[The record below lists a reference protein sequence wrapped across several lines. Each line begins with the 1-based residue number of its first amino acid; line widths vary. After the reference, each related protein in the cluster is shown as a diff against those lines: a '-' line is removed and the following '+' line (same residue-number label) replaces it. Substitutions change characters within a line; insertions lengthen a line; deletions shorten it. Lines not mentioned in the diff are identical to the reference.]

1 MKQESALR
9 PNSSASCCGS
19 RAKAPPRL
27 RTCASPF
34 PIGFRIQGKKHAR
47 HTNAFLRTQASHYC
61 IAFLQR
67 YGSSERR
74 GPMYIPALR
83 GLGRGDSWLPGSER
97 RGRTACLTA
106 RLRGGC
112 LAEFRRQGR
121 RNVRPRAAYT
131 NRCRLPT
138 PQAPLS
144 CTKDPVHTKK
154 QVLLHTCFSIY
165 TALMPLSFPFERR

>member
-1 MKQESALR
+1 MLLLHASA
-9 PNSSASCCGS
+9 AG
-19 RAKAPPRL
+19 AKAPPRL

-83 GLGRGDSWLPGSER
+83 GLGRGDSWLPGSGR
-97 RGRTACLTA
+97 RGAHCVPDGTPA
-106 RLRGGC
+106 G
-112 LAEFRRQGR
+112 
-121 RNVRPRAAYT
+121 
-131 NRCRLPT
+131 RLPRRV
-138 PQAPLS
+138 PAAGPPERAPPGCVYEPASSSRAPSTASLHKGS
-144 CTKDPVHTKK
+144 CAYKK
-154 QVLLHTCFSIY
+154 AGAFLHTCFSMY